1 MSQVRIRY
9 EPNFDATMVTH
20 QSFKMNSYGSWFL
33 TNGDYVNGGVGDWG
47 AGLGL
52 LSVYVDDLYSPV
64 LITPMD
70 LGNTFNNHYQPLTL
84 GENYVSNIHP
94 LHTF

>member
-1 MSQVRIRY
+1 
-9 EPNFDATMVTH
+9 
-20 QSFKMNSYGSWFL
+20 MNSYGSWFL

-70 LGNTFNNHYQPLTL
+70 LGN
-84 GENYVSNIHP
+84 
-94 LHTF
+94 